1 VFKLSNFLL
10 LEAKGRV
17 VISNDDNKENCQ
29 SHQKQRGAGRV
40 APEKQSGIMLTGTQ
54 VANIQIRQ
62 ANSSLA
68 NNDSKEI
75 TSKAT
80 PMYQWAIQASFADRE
95 VIENAMRK
103 DEDKERA
110 MMAAEDKI
118 VRPGSN
124 GAVDSVVIEAALE
137 ARKTVGVLHQPTLTG
152 DVGHDMGC
160 GCCHQFRSST
170 TQSTREVSA
179 SRIDRSSGRGER
191 IVGYGPPGQLDQ
203 GRTHHKNIAV
213 HKESSDMS
221 SQQVV
226 RPAVLAVI
234 ENDMRGVNTM
244 TGSNNGAAVLPE
256 MFKNFLNSFWQ

>member
-110 MMAAEDKI
+110 MMTVEDKI
-118 VRPGSN
+118 VGPGSS
-124 GAVDSVVIEAALE
+124 GAVDSVRIEDALE
-137 ARKTVGVLHQPTLTG
+137 ARKTNGVLHQPTLMG
-152 DVGHDMGC
+152 DVGHNMGC
-160 GCCHQFRSST
+160 GCCHQFRNST
-170 TQSTREVSA
+170 TQSTREASA
-179 SRIDRSSGRGER
+179 SRIDGSSGRGER
-191 IVGYGPPGQLDQ
+191 IVGYGRQLDQ

-213 HKESSDMS
+213 HKESSDMA

-244 TGSNNGAAVLPE
+244 TGSNNGAAVVPE
-256 MFKNFLNSFWQ
+256 LLKNFLNSFWQ